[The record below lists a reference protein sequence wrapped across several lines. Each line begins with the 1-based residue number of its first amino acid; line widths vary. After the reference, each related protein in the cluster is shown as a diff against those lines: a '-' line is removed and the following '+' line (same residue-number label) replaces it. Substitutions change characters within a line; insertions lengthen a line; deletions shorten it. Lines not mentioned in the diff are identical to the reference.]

1 MPQLESLGYQV
12 RGISDKQNQIM
23 RLIDM
28 LTGIIRYSRKTD
40 FVLIDTYS
48 YKGFIYAAVI
58 SRVCWFLKLPYIPIL
73 RGGNLPVRLEKSPNE
88 CRRIFSRS
96 YINVAPS
103 YYLLSEFEKRDFS
116 ACFIPNNIDISQY
129 PFKKRSALA
138 PRLLYARSFDAIYN
152 PQMAI
157 EVLKLLLVTYPDAKL
172 CMVGPDKD
180 GTLAECRQLA
190 QTYELEDKIEFTGI
204 LSKKEWHKR
213 SEKYDIFI
221 NTTNIDNTPV
231 SVIEA
236 MALGLPV
243 VSTNVGG
250 IPYLLENQKDALLV
264 KRQDVSEMVA
274 AIEKLLDSEE
284 LVLKLSLNG
293 RKKAES
299 FDWHNVK
306 IKWQYLLTNHD

>member
-1 MPQLESLGYQV
+1 MPQLESLGYHV
-12 RGISDKQNQIM
+12 KGVSDKKNQVM

-28 LTGIIRYSRKTD
+28 LISTVRYSRKTD

-48 YKGFIYAAVI
+48 YKGFIYAAVL
-58 SRVCWFLKLPYIPIL
+58 SRVCRLLKLSYVPIL
-73 RGGNLPVRLEKSPNE
+73 RGGNLPVRLERSPNE
-88 CRRIFSRS
+88 CRRIFTRS

-103 YYLLSEFEKRDFS
+103 YYLLSEFEKRGYT
-116 ACFIPNNIDISQY
+116 ACFIPNNIDIGQY
-129 PFKKRSALA
+129 PFKQRSAVA
-138 PRLLYARSFDAIYN
+138 PRLVYVRSFDAIYN

-157 EVLKLLLVTYPDAKL
+157 EVLKILLVIYPDARL

-180 GTLAECRQLA
+180 GTLAKCRQLA
-190 QTYELEDKIEFTGI
+190 QEYDLTDKIEFTGM

-213 SEKYDIFI
+213 SENYDIFI

-236 MALGLPV
+236 LALGLPV

-250 IPYLLENQKDALLV
+250 IPYLLENKNDALLV
-264 KRQDVSEMVA
+264 ERQDVNGMVA

-306 IKWQYLLTNHD
+306 TKWQNLLSNHD